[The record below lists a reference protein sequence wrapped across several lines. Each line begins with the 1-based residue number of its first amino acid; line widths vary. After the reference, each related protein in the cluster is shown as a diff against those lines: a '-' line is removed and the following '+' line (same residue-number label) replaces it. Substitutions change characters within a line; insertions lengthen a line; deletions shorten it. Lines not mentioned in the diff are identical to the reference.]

1 MNEAKGMING
11 SCDPSDQ
18 RRVRGREMK
27 EGTERYGSCKR
38 GLPGRPN
45 GKEGGNH
52 HFIWNNYYKLLIF
65 ECIPVNNIIC
75 PFPLI
80 DIHIILMG

>member
-1 MNEAKGMING
+1 MVGRDHLIGGEPGIMNEAKGMING
-11 SCDPSDQ
+11 SWDPSDQ

-45 GKEGGNH
+45 GKEG
-52 HFIWNNYYKLLIF
+52 LLVRK
-65 ECIPVNNIIC
+65 E
-75 PFPLI
+75 
-80 DIHIILMG
+80 